1 MPLFAI
7 MVRPDVLAD
16 CEKADVL
23 LSAMRRYA
31 SICILDNP
39 QLSPSGTLS
48 KVIHVAL

>member
-16 CEKADVL
+16 CEMADVL
-23 LSAMRRYA
+23 LSAMRAYA
-31 SICILDNP
+31 GICILDNP
-39 QLSPSGTLS
+39 QLSPNRTLT